1 MEIAVSGSQF
11 DSRLARLDCLVPS
24 LLLQVNAATQIMRLS
39 VLRFRCQYLIESL
52 QTMIGASVVQVEAH
66 TVENLIRRHI
76 GMSRGN
82 GARQQTSYEDSRKHE
97 HLPHNLYSDTVGDR
111 LAIGCA
117 KRDRVAFFE
126 AGENL
131 HLSQIE

>member
-1 MEIAVSGSQF
+1 MEIAVSGRQF
-11 DSRLARLDCLVPS
+11 DGRLAGLDRLVPS
-24 LLLQVNAATQIMRLS
+24 LLLQVNAATQIMRLGI
-39 VLRFRCQYLIESL
+39 LRFRCQYLIESL
-52 QTMIGASVVQVEAH
+52 QAMIGASVVQVETH

-76 GMSRGN
+76 CVSRGN
-82 GARQQTSYEDSRKHE
+82 GAGQQANYEDSRKHE
-97 HLPHNLYSDTVGDR
+97 HLPHNLYRDTVGDR
-111 LAIGCA
+111 LAVSRA